1 MKAKSL
7 LTLVN
12 PLITIVA
19 LSCLA
24 PTARGAESPGTDL
37 PAQEDL
43 GVDIVDGVTNRIVR
57 VSGVTPVSVFVLY
70 EGECRGRRI
79 LRQDLPP
86 QLKAKYSYDPAKAA
100 EYQKR
105 QIELAAQQAVAQHVA
120 MREALHRRE
129 AEIIAE
135 IAMLERRD
143 DEAQKERAVLMSL
156 PPGNGR
162 RRRAAQ
168 ITNDQQ
174 SIGERIS
181 QLRALLQQVRSQC
194 DSIP

>member
-7 LTLVN
+7 LAPVK
-12 PLITIVA
+12 PLITMVA

-24 PTARGAESPGTDL
+24 TAGWSAETLGMDL

-43 GVDIVDGVTNRIVR
+43 GVDIVDGATNKIVR
-57 VSGVTPVSVFVLY
+57 VSGVTPASVFVLY

-86 QLKAKYSYDPAKAA
+86 QLKAKYSYDPAKVA

-105 QIELAAQQAVAQHVA
+105 QIELAAQQAVAQRVA
-120 MREALHRRE
+120 MRDALRHQE
-129 AEIIAE
+129 AEMVAE
-135 IAMLERRD
+135 IAMLEKQD
-143 DEAQKERAVLMSL
+143 AEAQKEKSVLRSL

-162 RRRAAQ
+162 RVRLAQ
-168 ITNDQQ
+168 INNNQEN
-174 SIGERIS
+174 IRERIS
-181 QLRALLQQVRSQC
+181 QLRALLQQVRAQS
-194 DSIP
+194 DSMP